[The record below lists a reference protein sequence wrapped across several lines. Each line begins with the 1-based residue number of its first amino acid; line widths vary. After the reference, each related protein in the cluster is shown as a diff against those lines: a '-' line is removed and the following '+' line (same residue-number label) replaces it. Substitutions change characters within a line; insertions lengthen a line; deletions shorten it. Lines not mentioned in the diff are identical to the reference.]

1 VCVCV
6 CVCVIC
12 YRKISS
18 LPPDLG
24 PGYTVPPPCPP
35 PLGFARRP
43 ATCHARFLPRDAM
56 IARYM
61 LLSCVRLSAVCPSQ
75 VGSPIETT
83 GRIELVFGMEASLYL
98 SHTTCKEIRV
108 LPSGTL
114 FQTPDL
120 ENFATEVDGR
130 ACSPHLYDN
139 RRVVAVYYKSINC
152 NLLTPLLRFV
162 VALLYNLFL

>member
-1 VCVCV
+1 MCVCV
-6 CVCVIC
+6 CVC
-12 YRKISS
+12 YLLSKYTQ
-18 LPPDLG
+18 LAPG
-24 PGYTVPPPCPP
+24 PGPWGTLYPTLSPATGLRKTPSHVPC
-35 PLGFARRP
+35 ARRY
-43 ATCHARFLPRDAM
+43 ASAVA
-56 IARYM
+56 YM
-61 LLSCVRLSAVCPSQ
+61 LLSCVRLSAVSPSQ

-108 LPSGTL
+108 LPS
-114 FQTPDL
+114 DL